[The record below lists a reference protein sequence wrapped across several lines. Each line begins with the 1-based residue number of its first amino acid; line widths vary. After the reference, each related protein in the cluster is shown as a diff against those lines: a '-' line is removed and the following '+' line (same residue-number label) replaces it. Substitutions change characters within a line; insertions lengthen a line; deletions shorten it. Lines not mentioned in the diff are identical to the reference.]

1 MAKRMNHAKLCLR
14 DRIRRYGSESVQEDE
29 PAMTVL
35 RRSKPA
41 QRRRQPSKEELRR
54 QAAAALIAWRIRHG
68 AANG

>member
-1 MAKRMNHAKLCLR
+1 MAKMNHAKLCLR
-14 DRIRRYGSESVQEDE
+14 DRMRRYGSELVKEDE
-29 PAMTVL
+29 RAMTVL

-41 QRRRQPSKEELRR
+41 RRCRQPSKEQLRR